1 MISLCLIISLKS
13 IYCPYERYTFVNS
26 VPYLCEAENAGY
38 NNCLTSTMPISHN
51 TPCTHNISTHNI
63 LYVPAKSPVCTI
75 ESMHNSSILEMSN
88 LEDSSLVLSD
98 SLLTH
103 GNIHIFSDTPNSD
116 PHLNFENNKENEN
129 KKLNP
134 YNILKGVRVA
144 NINRL
149 IIGQL
154 NINSLRNKFEALKE
168 TIKGN
173 LDILIITETKLDDSF
188 PINQFIINGYS
199 PPFRADRNKNG
210 GGIIIYVRD
219 DIPCRE
225 LNDHPSKKCGRD
237 IS

>member
-1 MISLCLIISLKS
+1 M
-13 IYCPYERYTFVNS
+13 
-26 VPYLCEAENAGY
+26 
-38 NNCLTSTMPISHN
+38 
-51 TPCTHNISTHNI
+51 
-63 LYVPAKSPVCTI
+63 
-75 ESMHNSSILEMSN
+75 
-88 LEDSSLVLSD
+88 
-98 SLLTH
+98 
-103 GNIHIFSDTPNSD
+103 
-116 PHLNFENNKENEN
+116 NFENNKENEN

-134 YNILKGVRVA
+134 YNILKGIRVA

-219 DIPCRE
+219 GIP
-225 LNDHPSKKCGRD
+225 
-237 IS
+237 